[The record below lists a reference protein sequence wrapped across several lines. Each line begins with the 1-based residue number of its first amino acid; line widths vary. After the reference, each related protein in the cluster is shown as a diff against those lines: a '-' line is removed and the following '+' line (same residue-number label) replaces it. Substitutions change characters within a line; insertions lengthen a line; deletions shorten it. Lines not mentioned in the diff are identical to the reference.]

1 MILKYI
7 ETLIASTVMMIIF
20 WISSDRL
27 FEEKSRKDYLGIML
41 LIIGSIITAVLNMS
55 KMSGEL
61 GFLKIIIV
69 FIMLTL
75 FYKNRY
81 RIKMA
86 VSVIGSVII
95 YANVLV
101 SELIV
106 EIVISIIQEMIG
118 VNILTISGSKII
130 VPTIISISSLMI
142 LKILKTKYLGLYRKI
157 QNNDTIMAIVIL
169 SVFMIFIILSGIIPL
184 KELDFGLEMLIVA
197 LLMIGFFIIGLYI
210 VYEKIEKQKEFEKYT
225 QLSEYSKVNEG
236 LLEAYRVSCHEN
248 KNHLII
254 IDNMVPK
261 SNKKVHQYIS
271 SIINNEQMD
280 KYYFIN
286 ELKNIPITELKGFI
300 NFKLMKMLDEKIKLQ
315 INVSPEIMKSKLKR
329 LSLRE
334 KEILY
339 NIIGVLIDN
348 AYEASRESKEKEVV
362 LQMYKEESTV
372 VILLANTYKGKV
384 EIEKV
389 AEYGYT
395 SKGKNHGTGL
405 YMVEKL
411 IKENEKMEIETS
423 LLDNYFMQILKIK

>member
-1 MILKYI
+1 MLSILKY
-7 ETLIASTVMMIIF
+7 
-20 WISSDRL
+20 
-27 FEEKSRKDYLGIML
+27 
-41 LIIGSIITAVLNMS
+41 N
-55 KMSGEL
+55 
-61 GFLKIIIV
+61 
-69 FIMLTL
+69 
-75 FYKNRY
+75 
-81 RIKMA
+81 
-86 VSVIGSVII
+86 
-95 YANVLV
+95 
-101 SELIV
+101 
-106 EIVISIIQEMIG
+106 IVISL
-118 VNILTISGSKII
+118 V
-130 VPTIISISSLMI
+130 VVIISLLV
-142 LKILKTKYLGLYRKI
+142 LKLLKKNYLKLYRKI
-157 QNNDTIMAIVIL
+157 KTNDTNLVGVIVLVFAI
-169 SVFMIFIILSGIIPL
+169 IIIISGIMPL
-184 KELDFGLEMLIVA
+184 KQLDLGIEMLILL

-329 LSLRE
+329 LSLKE

-362 LQMYKEESTV
+362 LQMYKEESAV

-405 YMVEKL
+405 YMVDKL
-411 IKENEKMEIETS
+411 IKKNEKMEIETS
-423 LLDNYFMQILKIK
+423 LLDNYFIQILKIK

>member
-1 MILKYI
+1 MTLEYI
-7 ETLIASTVMMIIF
+7 EMTVSSLVMLVGF
-20 WISSDRL
+20 WISAEIL
-27 FEEKSRKDYLGIML
+27 FDEKSKKDTKGIFQI
-41 LIIGSIITAVLNMS
+41 IIGSLMMAIFNMNKEINGLDFAKIAIIYLM
-55 KMSGEL
+55 
-61 GFLKIIIV
+61 IV
-69 FIMLTL
+69 L

-81 RIKMA
+81 KIQI
-86 VSVIGSVII
+86 SESLIGSAII
-95 YANVLV
+95 YGNI
-101 SELIV
+101 LIADQLSGIGIYIISKITKV
-106 EIVISIIQEMIG
+106 DMLSILKYNIVISL
-118 VNILTISGSKII
+118 V
-130 VPTIISISSLMI
+130 VVIISLLV
-142 LKILKTKYLGLYRKI
+142 LKLLKKNYLKLYRKI
-157 QNNDTIMAIVIL
+157 KTNDTNLVGVIVLVFAI
-169 SVFMIFIILSGIIPL
+169 IIIISGIMPL
-184 KELDFGLEMLIVA
+184 KQLDLGIEMLILL

-329 LSLRE
+329 LSLKE

-362 LQMYKEESTV
+362 LQMYKEESAV

-405 YMVEKL
+405 YMVDKL
-411 IKENEKMEIETS
+411 IKKNEKMEIETS
-423 LLDNYFMQILKIK
+423 LLDNYFIQILKIK